1 MSLRIDET
9 LEAFVSKIISNKEIM
24 NILKLPTINQEDTLE
39 IKKKKRKLLIDKVIT
54 KSSQEPSELGK
65 EFPEVIINKEKYK
78 NYGEIRVT
86 VSLAQSIKMKSY
98 LFGNPQV
105 DINIY
110 YDNTKMENVFKLLDL
125 ISDEF
130 SGQDLIININENKQI
145 LKQLKCEGITSQVA
159 IINNYERVGIRFSFY
174 ATVYKNN

>member
-65 EFPEVIINKEKYK
+65 EFPEIIINKEKYK

-86 VSLAQSIKMKSY
+86 VSLAPSIKMKSY

-110 YDNTKMENVFKLLDL
+110 YDNTKMENIFKLFDL

>member
-110 YDNTKMENVFKLLDL
+110 YDNTKMENIFKLLDL